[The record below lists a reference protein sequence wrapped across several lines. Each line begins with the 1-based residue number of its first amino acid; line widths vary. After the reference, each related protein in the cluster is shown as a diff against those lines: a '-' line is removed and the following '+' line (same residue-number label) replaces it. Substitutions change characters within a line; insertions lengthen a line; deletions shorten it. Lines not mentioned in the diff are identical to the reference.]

1 MSNFKEI
8 LEKIWDYQIVI
19 EDQYID
25 WNDLDL
31 FFDVEY
37 MKLCTCN
44 RYWNENLWFIEK
56 NYGFD
61 YSLHLDD
68 IKDLEY
74 RISENKKYIEKWD
87 NSENHYGYTKKDFR
101 DEIKEY
107 RSELKEYK
115 SELKKSIKDYDVY
128 AINIHEHWTF
138 AFSWYEI
145 DKKEIQ
151 NYIDDCDWLLF
162 IDKKNI
168 KNFDLNDF
176 LDRFSDFYNW
186 WIYNIYVEKL
196 VRYRSDDWKTMD
208 IYEYFDDFNDNYCCN
223 YLTSKDIDQA
233 KNEIKSGL
241 KNENLI

>member
-1 MSNFKEI
+1 MNNYKEI

-19 EDQYID
+19 EDQYVD
-25 WNDLDL
+25 WNDLD
-31 FFDVEY
+31 FIFDEY
-37 MKLCTCN
+37 MKIYTCN

-74 RISENKKYIEKWD
+74 KIDENKKYIEKWD
-87 NSENHYGYTKKDFR
+87 NSENHYGYTKKDFI

-107 RSELKEYK
+107 KSELKEYK
-115 SELKKSIKDYDVY
+115 SELKKNIKDYDVY
-128 AINIHEHWTF
+128 AINIYEHGSF
-138 AFSWYEI
+138 AFKWYKI

-168 KNFDLNDF
+168 KNFDIDDF

-196 VRYRSDDWKTMD
+196 VKYKSDDWKTLD
-208 IYEYFDDFNDNYCCN
+208 IYEYFDDFNNRYYHD

-233 KNEIKSGL
+233 KNEIKSEL